1 MSTYLKRISVICFIF
16 TVIIGQV
23 FTPIIGH
30 AQELRTSGIVDSF
43 TIENKINLWGKD

>member
-23 FTPIIGH
+23 FLPIIGH
-30 AQELRTSGIVDSF
+30 AQELNTAGFVDSF
-43 TIENKINLWGKD
+43 TFENKIKLWGKD